1 MHHGGRNSFGPD
13 NAFIVVTLLHSGG
26 NESGYAHAITA
37 HDQFSRNALSILD
50 GNVHGGRVFGSKFKD
65 MADLNTAYE
74 FKGTAGIDG
83 GVTFDHVTDVD
94 DSSCS
99 CISFPVDT
107 GEVEAVFVGTT
118 DKITDGRRTTIDTN
132 RDA

>member
-1 MHHGGRNSFGPD
+1 MEAQIPRP
-13 NAFIVVTLLHSGG
+13 
-26 NESGYAHAITA
+26 
-37 HDQFSRNALSILD
+37 ALGVLD
-50 GNVHGGRVFGSKFKD
+50 GNVHGSCVFGAKFKD

-99 CISFPVDT
+99 CISFPVGT

-118 DKITDGRRTTIDTN
+118 DKITDGRRTKIDTN
-132 RDA
+132 RDT